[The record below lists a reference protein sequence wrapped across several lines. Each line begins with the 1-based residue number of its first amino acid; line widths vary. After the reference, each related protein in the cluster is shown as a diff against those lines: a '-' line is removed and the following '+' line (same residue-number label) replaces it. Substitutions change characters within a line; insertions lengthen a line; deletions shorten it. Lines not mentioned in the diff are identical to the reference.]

1 MKIHIQCP
9 ACGNVMIIDKKELQ
23 IYHTQPPCQWFEL
36 QSIMCHILNK
46 VSQDTMQPNKALN

>member
-1 MKIHIQCP
+1 
-9 ACGNVMIIDKKELQ
+9 MIIDKKELQ

-46 VSQDTMQPNKALN
+46 VSQDTIQPNKALN